1 MFRNRN
7 RNFVLTTLVL
17 AGAFLALPCSMLAQR
32 GAGGGHTGGGLAGG
46 GGLSGGGGPGS
57 GLDVKD
63 DLKDFHET
71 LALQA
76 TSQQVIDYKAMIAA
90 TDNAGAELK
99 SFLTVADEANSA
111 TLAAQDKNL
120 IQAFQLAVTLN
131 TNFLQK
137 LSDRQKN
144 GLKETVKKLDKVE
157 SEVAQQAKALD
168 LEIEAAKSGGPQIA
182 ASAQNLERSLATF
195 RSQQIDL
202 GGEMSIGGAGGD
214 QGVILNLRPV
224 KSSMNFSGR
233 DVEITTS
240 GAISKAVLQ
249 TVPDS
254 FHLELITDMSDLQ
267 RNLSQVLRTQL
278 DRSDSCGEQIAVR
291 TAVLSASGPA
301 SVAQVQ
307 LHYERWSCFGKG
319 ISNEMVEGDGTIFV
333 KLTSSIAEDGTLHL
347 IPVIGRVDAPGAV
360 CEQLKS
366 GALGEMVRDKIAES
380 LLAVI
385 ERATDYKTVLPAPA
399 QGKVTLHN
407 ARFEG
412 TGTGKVSMIL
422 DGDVVISHDSL
433 TALAN
438 QLHSSETQPPAPE
451 SAPR

>member
-1 MFRNRN
+1 MFRNRS
-7 RNFVLTTLVL
+7 RNFVLTSILLSAV
-17 AGAFLALPCSMLAQR
+17 FLALPCSLPAQR

-99 SFLTVADEANSA
+99 SFLTVANEANAA
-111 TLAAQDKNL
+111 TLAVQDKNL
-120 IQAFQLAVTLN
+120 IHAFQLALTSN
-131 TNFLQK
+131 ASFLQK

-144 GLKETVKKLDKVE
+144 GLKETVKKLDKAE
-157 SEVAQQAKALD
+157 SELTQQTKALD
-168 LEIEAAKSGGPQIA
+168 LQVEEAKSGGPQIA

-195 RSQQIDL
+195 RGQQIDL
-202 GGEMSIGGAGGD
+202 GGEMSIGGAAGD
-214 QGVILNLRPV
+214 QGVILTLHPV
-224 KSSMNFSGR
+224 KSSINFSGR
-233 DVEITTS
+233 DVEIITS

-249 TVPDS
+249 TVPDT
-254 FHLELITDMSDLQ
+254 FHLEMIADMSDLQ
-267 RNLSQVLRTQL
+267 RNLSQVLRAQL
-278 DRSDSCGEQIAVR
+278 DRSDSCGEQLAIR
-291 TAVLSASGPA
+291 TAVLSSSGSASL
-301 SVAQVQ
+301 AQVQ

-319 ISNEMVEGDGTIFV
+319 ISNEMVEGEGTVFV
-333 KLTSSIAEDGTLHL
+333 KLTPSIADDGTLHL
-347 IPVIGRVDAPGAV
+347 VPIITRVDAPGAV
-360 CEQLKS
+360 GEQLKS
-366 GALGEMVRDKIAES
+366 GSLGETVRDKVSDS
-380 LLAVI
+380 LLAI
-385 ERATDYKTVLPAPA
+385 ILRATDYKTVLPAPA
-399 QGKVTLHN
+399 QGKVTLRN

-422 DGDVVISHDSL
+422 DGEILISHDSL

-438 QLHSSETQPPAPE
+438 QLRSGEIQAPAPQ

>member
-1 MFRNRN
+1 
-7 RNFVLTTLVL
+7 
-17 AGAFLALPCSMLAQR
+17 MLAQR

-99 SFLTVADEANSA
+99 SFLTVANEANSA

-333 KLTSSIAEDGTLHL
+333 KLTPSIAEDGTLHL

-360 CEQLKS
+360 GEQLKS
-366 GALGEMVRDKIAES
+366 GALGEIVRDKIAES

-385 ERATDYKTVLPAPA
+385 ERATDYKTVLPTPA
-399 QGKVTLHN
+399 QGKVTLRN

>member
-1 MFRNRN
+1 MFRNRSQT
-7 RNFVLTTLVL
+7 FILTSIAIAMAL
-17 AGAFLALPCSMLAQR
+17 LALPCSLFAQH

-90 TDNAGAELK
+90 TDHAAAELK
-99 SFLTVADEANSA
+99 SFLTVVNEANSA

-120 IQAFQLAVTLN
+120 IQAFQLALTSN
-131 TNFLQK
+131 ANFLQK

-144 GLKETVKKLDKVE
+144 GLKETIKKLDKSE
-157 SEVAQQAKALD
+157 SEVAQQSKALD
-168 LEIEAAKSGGPQIA
+168 LEVEAAKSGGPQIA
-182 ASAQNLERSLATF
+182 TSAQNIERSLATF

-202 GGEMSIGGAGGD
+202 GGEMSMGASSGD

-224 KSSMNFSGR
+224 KSSMNFAGR

-240 GAISKAVLQ
+240 GAISKALLQ
-249 TVPDS
+249 SVPDS
-254 FHLELITDMSDLQ
+254 FHLEMIADMSDLQ
-267 RNLSQVLRTQL
+267 RNLAQVLRAQL
-278 DRSDSCGEQIAVR
+278 DRSDSCGEQIAIR
-291 TAVLSASGPA
+291 TALLSASGSA
-301 SVAQVQ
+301 SIAQVQ

-333 KLTSSIAEDGTLHL
+333 KLTPSIAEDGTLRL
-347 IPVIGRVDAPGAV
+347 IPVIARVDPPGAV
-360 CEQLKS
+360 GDQLKS
-366 GALGEMVRDKIAES
+366 GSLGETVRDKVSES
-380 LLAVI
+380 LLSI
-385 ERATDYKTVLPAPA
+385 ILRATDYKTALPTPT
-399 QGKVTLHN
+399 QGKVTLRT

-412 TGTGKVSMIL
+412 TGTGKVSLIL

-433 TALAN
+433 TTLAN
-438 QLHSSETQPPAPE
+438 QSRSSETQPPAAE

>member
-99 SFLTVADEANSA
+99 SFLTVANEANSA

-333 KLTSSIAEDGTLHL
+333 KLTPSIAEDGTLHL

-360 CEQLKS
+360 GEQLKS